1 MELFEKTKELSE
13 LIEKANKLL
22 GDLEASIRQQFVELP
37 YKMTKVEACYPDRIE
52 LCPYG
57 AEGNK
62 KIKVYYP
69 ILEQPQGFEKE
80 KEEFYRKCANGIV
93 HEYTLTDKEGRK
105 IKIEEETTFTDK
117 VTFKP
122 KHRYFKNEQ
131 YIGLKCG
138 NIASE
143 RIEYKI
149 EIEEKEYSI
158 ARNILH
164 TDMIEQ
170 IISPNEIA
178 TIISSITDLNAV
190 EERKFQLFMR
200 KIGVTQNITSLDEL
214 RRHQQGE
221 IKVSDVITLKVAI
234 NTEPIKQKL
243 CLAAENFYVSLI
255 AQEAVN
261 YSFEITPYVGGD
273 MKLETQNYTYCDIS
287 EGRWKKGI
295 TVSEAIG
302 IITGKEKE

>member
-37 YKMTKVEACYPDRIE
+37 YKIEKVEVCYPDRIE
-52 LCPYG
+52 YCPYG

-80 KEEFYRKCANGIV
+80 KEEFYRKFANVIV
-93 HEYTLTDKEGRK
+93 HEYTLMDKEGRK

-131 YIGLKCG
+131 YIGLNCS

-178 TIISSITDLNAV
+178 TTISSITDLNAV

-200 KIGVTQNITSLDEL
+200 KIGATQNITSLDEL

-243 CLAAENFYVSLI
+243 WLAAENFYVVLI

-261 YSFEITPYVGGD
+261 YSFEITPYVGGN
-273 MKLETQNYTYCDIS
+273 MELETQTYVYRDIS
-287 EGRWKKGI
+287 EGRWEKGI

>member
-1 MELFEKTKELSE
+1 MDLFEKTKELSE

-22 GDLEASIRQQFVELP
+22 GDLEATIRQQFVELP
-37 YKMTKVEACYPDRIE
+37 YKIKKVEVCYPDRIGY
-52 LCPYG
+52 CPYG
-57 AEGNK
+57 TESNK

-80 KEEFYRKCANGIV
+80 KEEFYRKFANAIV

-131 YIGLKCG
+131 YVELKCG

-149 EIEEKEYSI
+149 AIEEKKYSMV
-158 ARNILH
+158 RNIRD

-178 TIISSITDLNAV
+178 SDSTITFSKAME
-190 EERKFQLFMR
+190 EERFQRYME
-200 KIGVTQNITSLDEL
+200 KIGATQNIPSLEEL
-214 RRHQQGE
+214 SKHQQGE
-221 IKVSDVITLKVAI
+221 IKISDVITVKVAI
-234 NTEPIKQKL
+234 NKEHIKQKVYL
-243 CLAAENFYVSLI
+243 EAENFDVSLI
-255 AQEAVN
+255 AQEAVK

-273 MKLETQNYTYCDIS
+273 IKLETQTYEYCSIP
-287 EGRWKKGI
+287 EERWEKGI

>member
-37 YKMTKVEACYPDRIE
+37 YKIEKVEVCYPDRIE

-80 KEEFYRKCANGIV
+80 KEEFYRKFANGIV

-178 TIISSITDLNAV
+178 SDSTITFSKAME
-190 EERKFQLFMR
+190 EERFQRYME
-200 KIGVTQNITSLDEL
+200 KIGATQNVPSLEEL
-214 RRHQQGE
+214 NKYQQGE
-221 IKVSDVITLKVAI
+221 IKISDVITVKVAI
-234 NTEPIKQKL
+234 NNEPIEQKVYL
-243 CLAAENFYVSLI
+243 EAENFDVSLI
-255 AQEAVN
+255 AQEAVK

-273 MKLETQNYTYCDIS
+273 IKLETRTYEYCSIP
-287 EGRWKKGI
+287 EEERWEKGI